1 MDAAATA
8 THELWGFSNALFFMI
23 LLVVFMVVAMMG
35 ANAAGDIKRVKD
47 DWATYRCQPMVMPF
61 ASFFGHDAK
70 ENFEFCLGKI
80 FTGHSQ
86 SYLGSIAS
94 IFTQFTSILQ
104 TVFQSVGSLRNVI
117 ASLGGGI
124 NVILQEFTERISLF
138 FFKLRISAI
147 HLKSLFM
154 RMYAILFSVMYMGM
168 SGITGMTSFTNT
180 FLFSF
185 LDTFCFPGDTPVYV
199 RGRGHVP
206 IREVRIGEWLGRG
219 AESIAWTRVTAT
231 FHFEARGQPM
241 VRLGDIVVST
251 NHYVKHAG
259 HYIRAGDHP
268 AAVSI
273 GPWSSSDPLYCL
285 NTNTHRIPI
294 GLFTFMDYDETSEG
308 DEETMQMIE
317 DRVNGRRDPP
327 LVGERDEDIREMAEN
342 AAETAGMAMDPHTMI
357 RMKDGT
363 VRSAK
368 ELRVGDELSTG
379 STVAGVIRKE
389 VQRVCWKGDRWY
401 TPTTLQ
407 WFPASAS
414 AGAGEWRRLRTEHET
429 MSQPMPTIGVSF
441 VVVPN
446 SQIELEDGT
455 RIRDYME
462 LCSPDS
468 EYYYTKQIESN
479 RSSVEAQQKQQHDH
493 GNLRSHMAL
502 YGLSG

>member
-1 MDAAATA
+1 MEQVAPEQM
-8 THELWGFSNALFFMI
+8 THALWGFSNALFFMI
-23 LLVVFMVVAMMG
+23 LLVVFLVVAVMG

-61 ASFFGHDAK
+61 ASLFGHDAK

-86 SYLGSIAS
+86 SYLGSIAN

-138 FFKLRISAI
+138 FFRLRLSAI

-185 LDTFCFPGDTPVYV
+185 LDTFCFPGETPVYV
-199 RGRGHVP
+199 RHRGFVP
-206 IREVRIGEWLGRG
+206 IREVRMGDWIGRG
-219 AESIAWTRVTAT
+219 ESSATWTRVTAT
-231 FHFEARGQPM
+231 FHFEARGQEM
-241 VRLGDIVVST
+241 VRLGDITVST
-251 NHYVKHAG
+251 NHYVKYNG
-259 HYIRAGDHP
+259 HYLRAEHHP
-268 AAVSI
+268 AAVRL
-273 GPWSSSDPLYCL
+273 GPWTSSDYLYCL
-285 NTNTHRIPI
+285 NTDTHRIPL
-294 GLFTFMDYDETSEG
+294 GLFTFMDYDETAEG
-308 DEETMQMIE
+308 DERTMQMVE
-317 DRVNGRRDPP
+317 DRVNGRVDGRTTED
-327 LVGERDEDIREMAEN
+327 ERYRTMEET
-342 AAETAGMAMDPHTMI
+342 AAETAGMVMAPHTLI
-357 RMKDGT
+357 RMNDHSLKRADE
-363 VRSAK
+363 VC
-368 ELRVGDELSTG
+368 VGDSLATG
-379 STVAGVIRKE
+379 ATVAGVIRKE
-389 VQRVCWKGDRWY
+389 VQRVCRRHGATTPWF

-407 WFPASAS
+407 WFPSAAADASLNENS
-414 AGAGEWRRLRTEHET
+414 GGGGEWRRLRTEWTTECLPAPT
-429 MSQPMPTIGVSF
+429 MGVSF
-441 VVVPN
+441 VVTPN

-468 EYYYTKQIESN
+468 EYYYAKQIEL
-479 RSSVEAQQKQQHDH
+479 RDH
-493 GNLRSHMAL
+493 GNLRCHMAL
-502 YGLSG
+502 YGVSG